1 MENDRISGV
10 LRAGRLAGLA
20 VMTVIGGGMAFLPPA
35 GAVPVPIPAQVRE
48 RIDAGT
54 RHTCVVDDAFAVRC
68 WGQNHDGQL
77 GHGLNA
83 EPSLRKI
90 GDNEAPST
98 AAPVDLG
105 GNLAW
110 KVATGALHSCAVL
123 VDGGVVCWGQ
133 NRWGVLGS
141 GNQDGGNVSIGDDEV
156 PADVPVDGD
165 ILVNLGRNRTAKA
178 IAAGGSHTCVIDD
191 LDDVMCWGLSS
202 KGQLGYPDADE
213 IIGDDE
219 DPGQVNAVELGPR
232 HVRAI
237 AAGED
242 HTCAV
247 TDSGAVYCWGDNTY
261 GATGLGTPVLDL
273 PPAGQV
279 DLGGTGVTTA
289 VAGYDHTCTAL
300 AGSVHHVRCW
310 GRVGWQSK
318 DGRLGL
324 PDLGTFEDLGDDE
337 LPSSASWVRLAG
349 DSVVAL
355 AAGTVHTCAVTTAGA
370 VRCWGDNAEGA
381 LGNALGVSSVI
392 GDDETPGAIRPE
404 DLLRRA
410 VGDRA
415 AEVWAWLENRPYIG
429 RGSDGLYAH
438 DLVRDLIAADL
449 RRRSPEAYRR
459 VHRLVHDHAV
469 NGLRR
474 AGGADRWVAAH
485 QKVFLLR
492 RTPLAGPVW
501 SLPELR
507 TAAVTPGR
515 HDDRPA
521 VLALIERF
529 EGVESA
535 AVAARWLAAQPENLV
550 VVRTS
555 AGLAGCAFQ
564 CVWPADPALHDAD
577 PVLRAALATAD
588 RISPARP
595 GEQISVARYVI
606 GPDGHERDPHAA
618 LAASVMSTVDWA
630 TRPLAWSF
638 TATTDPDHWGP
649 IFNYLALT
657 TQATVASAGLS
668 HTVYGID
675 WRRLPVERWLDLVGE
690 RELTGETG
698 PPPPE
703 LLRPPP
709 LDRDRFD
716 RAVRQA
722 LLHLNRPDQ
731 LTGNPLLGTSLAA
744 DLTPACLR
752 ATLLTAIDHL
762 AQDPRSLPLR
772 RVLDRTY
779 LHPAPTQ
786 EAAAEALHL
795 SFSTYRRHL
804 AKATIRLTD
813 LLWSQELA
821 GTPLDLQVPPR

>member
-1 MENDRISGV
+1 MADNLASVIDEERR
-10 LRAGRLAGLA
+10 RAFVGRTGELA
-20 VMTVIGGGMAFLPPA
+20 AFTEAL
-35 GAVPVPIPAQVRE
+35 G
-48 RIDAGT
+48 AGT
-54 RHTCVVDDAFAVRC
+54 PRRI
-68 WGQNHDGQL
+68 L
-77 GHGLNA
+77 LIHG
-83 EPSLRKI
+83 PGGI
-90 GDNEAPST
+90 GKT
-98 AAPVDLG
+98 TL
-105 GNLAW
+105 
-110 KVATGALHSCAVL
+110 LH
-123 VDGGVVCWGQ
+123 Q
-133 NRWGVLGS
+133 FRM
-141 GNQDGGNVSIGDDEV
+141 
-156 PADVPVDGD
+156 
-165 ILVNLGRNRTAKA
+165 R
-178 IAAGGSHTCVIDD
+178 
-191 LDDVMCWGLSS
+191 
-202 KGQLGYPDADE
+202 
-213 IIGDDE
+213 
-219 DPGQVNAVELGPR
+219 
-232 HVRAI
+232 
-237 AAGED
+237 
-242 HTCAV
+242 
-247 TDSGAVYCWGDNTY
+247 
-261 GATGLGTPVLDL
+261 
-273 PPAGQV
+273 
-279 DLGGTGVTTA
+279 
-289 VAGYDHTCTAL
+289 
-300 AGSVHHVRCW
+300 
-310 GRVGWQSK
+310 
-318 DGRLGL
+318 
-324 PDLGTFEDLGDDE
+324 
-337 LPSSASWVRLAG
+337 
-349 DSVVAL
+349 AL
-355 AAGTVHTCAVTTAGA
+355 AAGRPVVSVDGRDVECSPESFREATEHAGGRSEAVLLLDGYEYLAALDTWIREEFLPSLPAGMVVVLAGREPPSPQWRSDPGWRALTVRRALSALTSTESVELLVRAGVAAPLTARLAELGRGHPLVLALLADAAATGPPPDELGQAPDLVAALVRRVVGGVPDEAHATGLAVCAYAWLTT
-370 VRCWGDNAEGA
+370 
-381 LGNALGVSSVI
+381 
-392 GDDETPGAIRPE
+392 E

-415 AEVWAWLENRPYIG
+415 AQVWAWLEDRPFIG

-474 AGGADRWVAAH
+474 VGGADRWLAAH

-515 HDDRPA
+515 RDDHPA

-529 EGVESA
+529 EGAETA

-564 CVWPADPALHDAD
+564 CVWPADPDLRDAD

-595 GEQISVARYVI
+595 GEQISIARHVI

-638 TATTDPDHWGP
+638 TATTDPGHWGP

-657 TQATVASAGLS
+657 RQGTVASADLS
-668 HTVYGID
+668 HTIYGID
-675 WRRLPVERWLDLVGE
+675 WRRLPFGRWLDLVGE

-703 LLRPPP
+703 LLRPAP

-716 RAVRQA
+716 QAVRQA

-731 LTGNPLLGTSLAA
+731 LTGNPLLGTALVTE
-744 DLTPACLR
+744 LTPDCLR

-804 AKATIRLTD
+804 VKATTRLTD

-821 GTPLDLQVPPR
+821 GIPLNPEPPPR